1 MSQAR
6 FHFLPVTAA
15 LGRFAES
22 RKEMVYLRLKRLL
35 WAPLP
40 VINGPLCLH
49 TLLVELVAAVKG
61 KKLAD
66 VMVYCAQY
74 IPL

>member
-1 MSQAR
+1 MR
-6 FHFLPVTAA
+6 
-15 LGRFAES
+15 
-22 RKEMVYLRLKRLL
+22 YLRLKRLL
-35 WAPLP
+35 WAAVP
-40 VINGPLCLH
+40 VINGALCLH
-49 TLLVELVAAVKG
+49 TLPVELAAAVKG